1 MIEYILL
8 GFIQGVLEWLPVSS
22 EAFLVIFGQLFG
34 VSINYVDVALFLH
47 LGTLLAVVTFFYRDW
62 INVLLFRDMDLFRFI
77 LYATLASLFSGL
89 PIYLLVREAA
99 VGPYILFIIG
109 LGFLITTALNMKIS
123 QEENIVIGQTKL
135 ALLTGLLQG
144 IAVIPGISR
153 SAVTMFSLSMGG
165 LKPQDI
171 LKLSYLISVPVVILS
186 TIYLTINNPI
196 VLNAWPALPTAY
208 ITGLATL
215 KTLLTIAKKLK
226 TYILTLILAIITLL
240 GAIAIMLFL

>member
-8 GFIQGVLEWLPVSS
+8 GIIQGVLEWLPVSS
-22 EAFLVIFGQLFG
+22 EAFLVIFSQIFS
-34 VSINYVDVALFLH
+34 VNINFIDIALFLH

-62 INVLLFRDMDLFRFI
+62 INILLLRDMEMFRFI
-77 LYATLASLFSGL
+77 FYATTASLFSGV
-89 PIYLLVREAA
+89 PIYLLIRRTA

-123 QEENIVIGQTKL
+123 QEENIAISQTKL
-135 ALLTGLLQG
+135 ALLTGFLQG

-153 SAVTMFSLSMGG
+153 SAITMFSLSMGR

-226 TYILTLILAIITLL
+226 TYILTLILAILTLL
-240 GAIAIMLFL
+240 GALAIIIFP